1 MGGWAVAAPAADAAP
16 GSVRNVKV
24 CVVKFGVLF
33 LFFQNPTVPFESPVI
48 A

>member
-1 MGGWAVAAPAADAAP
+1 MGGWAVAAPAADAAA

-24 CVVKFGVLF
+24 CVVKFGV
-33 LFFQNPTVPFESPVI
+33 FFQNPTVPFESSVI

>member
-1 MGGWAVAAPAADAAP
+1 MGGWAVAAPAADAAA

-24 CVVKFGVLF
+24 CVVKFGVF
-33 LFFQNPTVPFESPVI
+33 FFFQNPTVPFESPVI